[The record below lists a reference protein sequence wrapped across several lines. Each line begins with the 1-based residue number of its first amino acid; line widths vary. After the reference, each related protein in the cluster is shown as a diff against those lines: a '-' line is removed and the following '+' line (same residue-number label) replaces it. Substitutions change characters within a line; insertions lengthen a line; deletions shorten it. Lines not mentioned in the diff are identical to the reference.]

1 MYNISSES
9 QSPISNKTN
18 SSCNTTPIPKDSS
31 VLMPPPVPDYE
42 ISHTKS
48 KSKFLMESPVKL
60 KTKKETIPE
69 IIEQSYQN
77 ENEEEYDNYGEYYN
91 QNDKLNEYVE
101 EYGEDEEIKIIWQKC
116 YDVNN
121 ECYYYY
127 NTETEETQWEEP
139 IGEMYEE
146 DEWTAQWTAS
156 LAAESA
162 MEKEQGNHNVDAYT
176 YSDTSS
182 LELTPSNTPNK
193 YENNDDQQALES
205 VMNYINEN
213 DDSGFVHR
221 NELPVAPRIIKRDKA
236 KSLNRA
242 PPSTFRPSQNQVP
255 INNYQNSPSAPP
267 LVDPINELL
276 YAIPI
281 DDIASNK
288 YDRVKR
294 SSSPI
299 AEAVWDKTTGS
310 PLSITPINQSTASID
325 QSSSF
330 DYEVEDIDSD
340 DNNNDDGS
348 FSGDSVGSE
357 IEVDVDLKKRLMEMG
372 FSNIEAEAA
381 LQATGNNLSAAVPL
395 LIKNEANEIA
405 SSRSDNYKGK
415 LLKKGS
421 EGGSITKDV
430 SNFFGK
436 ISASAS
442 ATLSAVRPGISK
454 NSGKDNNKNQR
465 SVTSSLTR
473 RMGIPKM
480 MGSSKEKLEKEKEFD
495 HLSSI

>member
-1 MYNISSES
+1 MFNISSES

-18 SSCNTTPIPKDSS
+18 SSHNATPIPKDSS
-31 VLMPPPVPDYE
+31 TVMPPPVPDNE

-48 KSKFLMESPVKL
+48 KSKFLSESAVTL
-60 KTKKETIPE
+60 QTRKEPIPE
-69 IIEQSYQN
+69 IIEKSNQN
-77 ENEEEYDNYGEYYN
+77 EEEEYDYNGDYYN
-91 QNDKLNEYVE
+91 EYGE
-101 EYGEDEEIKIIWQKC
+101 EYGEGGEPKIIWQKC

-139 IGEMYEE
+139 IGEIYEE

-156 LAAESA
+156 ILADEPAKVE
-162 MEKEQGNHNVDAYT
+162 EQSNHNVDAYS

-205 VMNYINEN
+205 VMNYMNEN
-213 DDSGFVHR
+213 DDSFAHR
-221 NELPVAPRIIKRDKA
+221 HELPVAPRIIKRDKS
-236 KSLNRA
+236 KSLKNSQTFKA
-242 PPSTFRPSQNQVP
+242 PPSAFRPSQNQVP
-255 INNYQNSPSAPP
+255 TNNDQNSPSAPP
-267 LVDPINELL
+267 IIDPINELL
-276 YAIPI
+276 YAIPL
-281 DDIASNK
+281 DQVTTNQYVNA
-288 YDRVKR
+288 KR

-299 AEAVWDKTTGS
+299 AEAVWENTTGS
-310 PLSITPINQSTASID
+310 PLSITPINQSTTSID

-330 DYEVEDIDSD
+330 DYEVEES
-340 DNNNDDGS
+340 DDGS
-348 FSGDSVGSE
+348 ISGDSVGSE

-381 LQATGNNLSAAVPL
+381 LHATGNNLSAAVPL
-395 LIKNEANEIA
+395 LIKNEANEIT
-405 SSRSDNYKGK
+405 SSRSDNYNGK

-430 SNFFGK
+430 SKFFGK

-442 ATLSAVRPGISK
+442 ATLSAVRPGVGK

-480 MGSSKEKLEKEKEFD
+480 MGSSKEKVEKEKEFD
-495 HLSSI
+495 DLSSI